1 MFTHIHTAPTLTR
14 PLAYEDY
21 RAFLWQLSD
30 TFPAMHLQT
39 IGTSAAGRSLYA
51 VSAGEEGDL
60 PTVVYAGSDWL
71 STAVLL
77 RFLTEYGTLLSE
89 NGRLYRVH
97 LPYLFAHRR
106 ICVCP
111 VLCPDAMEPAAG
123 EGMVNCAGADI
134 SAYFAPD
141 DRNTVSREIPERC
154 PEATALKQY
163 LLFGEP
169 SLFCLLHC
177 GDSEGL
183 SIPSQSASRAGTVG
197 RLLSRML
204 TTPALHAACDPVL
217 SIPAWY
223 AGESGHLAYG
233 ISLGSGKEE
242 DSFYRGYAAV
252 RELLFSAPLLV

>member
-1 MFTHIHTAPTLTR
+1 MFSHIHTAPTLTR
-14 PLAYEDY
+14 PLAYEEY
-21 RAFLWQLSD
+21 RTFLWQLSD
-30 TFPAMHLQT
+30 TFPAMHIQT

-60 PTVVYAGSDWL
+60 PTVVYAGADWL
-71 STAVLL
+71 SAAVLF
-77 RFLTEYGTLLSE
+77 RFLTEYGTLLAE

-111 VLCPDAMEPAAG
+111 VLCPDAMEPAEG
-123 EGMVNCAGADI
+123 EGMVNRAGADI
-134 SAYFAPD
+134 AAYFAPD
-141 DRNTVSREIPERC
+141 CWDAPEKC
-154 PEATALKQY
+154 PEASALRQY
-163 LLFGEP
+163 LLYGEP
-169 SLFCLLHC
+169 SLFCLLHA
-177 GDSEGL
+177 GDTEGV
-183 SIPSQSASRAGTVG
+183 SIPPQPAPRAGTVG

-204 TTPALHAACDPVL
+204 TEPALPAACDPVL

-223 AGESGHLAYG
+223 AGESGHPAYG
-233 ISLGSGKEE
+233 ISLGSDKEE

>member
-1 MFTHIHTAPTLTR
+1 MLTHIHTIPALTR
-14 PLAYEDY
+14 PLSYEEY
-21 RAFLWQLSD
+21 RTFLWQLSD
-30 TFPAMHLQT
+30 SFPAMHLQT

-51 VSAGEEGDL
+51 VSVGEEGEL
-60 PTVVYAGSDWL
+60 SSVVYAGTDWL

-77 RFLTEYGTLLSE
+77 RFLAEYSTLLSE

-111 VLCPDAMEPAAG
+111 VLCPDAMEPAVGA
-123 EGMVNCAGADI
+123 GMVNGAGADI
-134 SAYFAPD
+134 AACFTPAC
-141 DRNTVSREIPERC
+141 RETPEKC
-154 PEATALKQY
+154 PEAVSLRQY
-163 LLFGEP
+163 LLYGEP

-177 GDSEGL
+177 GTAEGL
-183 SIPSQSASRAGTVG
+183 SIPPQPSSRAGTVG

-204 TTPALHAACDPVL
+204 TEPMLPAACDPVL

-233 ISLGSGKEE
+233 ISLGAGQGE
-242 DSFYRGYAAV
+242 DGFYRGYAAI